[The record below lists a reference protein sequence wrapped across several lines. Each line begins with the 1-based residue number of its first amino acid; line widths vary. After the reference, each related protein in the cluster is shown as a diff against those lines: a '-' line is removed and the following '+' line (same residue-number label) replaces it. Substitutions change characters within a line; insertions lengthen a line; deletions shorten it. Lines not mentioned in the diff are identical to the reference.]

1 MPSVSTQSAGRIFL
15 ARLAY
20 LRARGGQ
27 RLIENVLARL
37 PPADQQSLRG
47 LILPSVWLSL
57 ALNDRLDMA
66 IAEELA
72 LGGDR
77 RQVFIEMGKASAAM
91 SFQGARRAPPSMG
104 GPHPVLEKLPESHKL
119 HCSHGHM
126 TYERTGER
134 SGVGRIYNAGYLT
147 PFTCLTN
154 VGWLLKAIELS
165 GGRAPRVT
173 DHRCVARGHSHCEYV
188 CEWS

>member
-1 MPSVSTQSAGRIFL
+1 MPSVPTQSAGRIFL

-27 RLIENVLARL
+27 RLVENVLARL
-37 PPADQQSLRG
+37 PSADQQALRG
-47 LILPSVWLSL
+47 LILPSVWFSL

-72 LGGDR
+72 VGGDR

-91 SFQGARRAPPSMG
+91 SFQSAYRPPPGDS
-104 GPHPVLEKLPESHKL
+104 GPHRVLELLPESHKQ

-126 TYERTGER
+126 TYERTGEK
-134 SGVGRIYNAGYLT
+134 SGVGRIYNAGYQT

-165 GGRAPRVT
+165 GGRSPRVT
-173 DHRCVARGHSHCEYV
+173 DLRCLARGHPHCEYV
-188 CEWS
+188 CEWF